1 MASIWY
7 TSIQTNFY
15 YLKQTKMKKL
25 LMCLLIAGSFAT
37 VASAQ
42 IGTKTKTQNMQQVKD
57 YVLMK
62 DGKMH
67 LVKGGNIT
75 SLVNDLTLPNGTTI
89 STTGTVKSSEGTTL
103 QLKEGEKIDM
113 DGKILMKTDDMKEGI
128 KKDTI

>member
-1 MASIWY
+1 
-7 TSIQTNFY
+7 
-15 YLKQTKMKKL
+15 MKKL

-42 IGTKTKTQNMQQVKD
+42 SGTKTKTQNMQQVKD

-75 SLVNDLTLPNGTTI
+75 SLENDLTLANGTTI
-89 STTGTVKSSEGTTL
+89 STAGAVKTSDGTTM

-113 DGKILMKTDDMKEGI
+113 DGKMVMKTDDTKEGM
-128 KKDTI
+128 KKDTM

>member
-1 MASIWY
+1 MAGIWY

-128 KKDTI
+128 NKDTI